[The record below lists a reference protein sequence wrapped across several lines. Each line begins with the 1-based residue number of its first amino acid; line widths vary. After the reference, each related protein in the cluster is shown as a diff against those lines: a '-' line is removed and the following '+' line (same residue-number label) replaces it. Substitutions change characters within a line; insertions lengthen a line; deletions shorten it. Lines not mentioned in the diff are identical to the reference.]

1 MRSILGILEVLGRF
15 LEVPGRFLEVLGR
28 FSEVLGRGGGSK
40 VYGEG

>member
-1 MRSILGILEVLGRF
+1 MRFILGILEVLGRF